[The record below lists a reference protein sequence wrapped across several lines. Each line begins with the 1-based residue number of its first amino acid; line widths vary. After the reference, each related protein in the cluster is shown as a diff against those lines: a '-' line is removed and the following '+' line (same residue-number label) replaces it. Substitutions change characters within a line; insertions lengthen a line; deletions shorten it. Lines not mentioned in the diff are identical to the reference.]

1 MNLEDLDSNEGESK
15 IAKRRRIRK
24 WVIRIIL
31 GIIVVVGGIYLSQ
44 MVAYSLSHES
54 TDDAFIDGTITP
66 ISSEVKGR
74 VIKVYIVDNQLV
86 KAGDPLVEIDSG
98 DYSNI
103 VSEKEGRLSSL
114 QLQTNEIIAS
124 IEEKKEH

>member
-74 VIKVYIVDNQLV
+74 VIKVYIVDNQIV

-98 DYSNI
+98 DYSSI